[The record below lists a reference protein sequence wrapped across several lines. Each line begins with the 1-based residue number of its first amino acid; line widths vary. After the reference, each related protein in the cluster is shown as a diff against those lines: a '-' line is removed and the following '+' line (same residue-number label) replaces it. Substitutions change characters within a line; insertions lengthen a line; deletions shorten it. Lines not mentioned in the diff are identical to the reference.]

1 MSTSS
6 TFWAEIALV
15 ERSSVQNEKNQGS
28 HKALIQPQLRDLLP
42 CVSAEVEKPGGC
54 GSPEE
59 HLACFAV
66 GGLLKR
72 VHLKAVVIRVG
83 FLWLYVG
90 PEGKGR
96 GLLTCP
102 QGGSVCSSKGVFAFW
117 TKFGNALV
125 QTPRAGDSVLGPNSF

>member
-1 MSTSS
+1 M
-6 TFWAEIALV
+6 
-15 ERSSVQNEKNQGS
+15 
-28 HKALIQPQLRDLLP
+28 
-42 CVSAEVEKPGGC
+42 SAEAEKPGGC

-59 HLACFAV
+59 HLARFAV

-102 QGGSVCSSKGVFAFW
+102 QGLSQQRVFAFW
-117 TKFGNALV
+117 TKFGNAN
-125 QTPRAGDSVLGPNSF
+125 TRGR